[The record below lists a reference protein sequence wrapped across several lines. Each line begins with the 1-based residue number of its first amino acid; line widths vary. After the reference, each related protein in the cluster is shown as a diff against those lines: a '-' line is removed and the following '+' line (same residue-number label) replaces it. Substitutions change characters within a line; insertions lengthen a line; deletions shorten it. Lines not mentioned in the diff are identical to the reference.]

1 MTIRLHPDQLA
12 HMRFIEM
19 RHLDICATAPE
30 RLFDLTYD
38 TEGTPVPL
46 STQKAFDCLRTATET
61 LEYARSQTLSAMKD
75 AECARSSISEA
86 EEVLRRRQCPYESP
100 KWPFDEEWRK
110 IIRSYIDKPVNSQ
123 LELLNKEKATLLE
136 EADGLQRERS
146 ERQAQVTA
154 LWNEVDRLEKE
165 KLRLID
171 GLRVFR

>member
-38 TEGTPVPL
+38 TEGMPVPL
-46 STQKAFDCLRTATET
+46 STQKAFDCLRTASKT
-61 LEYARSQTLSAMKD
+61 LEYARSQTVSAMKD
-75 AECARSSISEA
+75 AECAWSSMLEA
-86 EEVLRRRQCPYESP
+86 EEVLRRRQCPYRIP
-100 KWPFDEEWRK
+100 QWPFDDEWRDVVG
-110 IIRSYIDKPVNSQ
+110 SYIDKPVNSE
-123 LELLNKEKATLLE
+123 LELLKKEKATLSAE
-136 EADGLQRERS
+136 VEGLQRERS
-146 ERQAQVTA
+146 ERQAEVTA

-165 KLRLID
+165 KQRLID